1 MSKRNDLNSR
11 DRSRRDVKLSNGLI
25 IGIGSVLVVV
35 TMVLC
40 ILGTST
46 AINSMNR
53 KMDATLAEARQAVA
67 DAKVQRELEEES
79 RKAAEFVDNG
89 WTSEQIEWM
98 RENHITFDGEH
109 FVDED
114 GNIVNDPT
122 QRSAKKPVVSD
133 NKVNDKPEEAQKWW
147 EGNELIQE
155 DENGEPY
162 YEVQG
167 GDSLNKIGNMTGFTS
182 GELADYNKI
191 PAPYML
197 HRGDVIKFPARDGSG
212 GIDLNKGLG

>member
-79 RKAAEFVDNG
+79 RKAAESVDNG

-182 GELADYNKI
+182 GELADHNKI